1 MRKFNLLKDY
11 PTPDSPRVV
20 SVDSRTIENRIIAS
34 YKDKEFY
41 DGDRNNGFGGFYYDG
56 RWNVVAQKIIKEYE
70 LKDEAKILQ
79 MGSDKG
85 FLLRDIKE
93 INKTFEVYGL
103 EYSKYAI
110 NNSENIVKS
119 KIIYS
124 ENFMTDFNDS
134 YFNFVIALGVVY
146 TQNIKGAIS
155 IIKEIERLSNGKSFI
170 TLASYQ
176 TKIDFDLFKDWT
188 LLGTLILK
196 EEEWEN
202 ILKHCG
208 YTGDYYFTNA
218 QSLNLIRK

>member
-70 LKDEAKILQ
+70 LKDKAKILQ

-110 NNSENIVKS
+110 NKS
-119 KIIYS
+119 
-124 ENFMTDFNDS
+124 TFNDES
-134 YFNFVIALGVVY
+134 LRVKLKYSDKF
-146 TQNIKGAIS
+146 
-155 IIKEIERLSNGKSFI
+155 
-170 TLASYQ
+170 Q
-176 TKIDFDLFKDWT
+176 TTPI
-188 LLGTLILK
+188 
-196 EEEWEN
+196 
-202 ILKHCG
+202 
-208 YTGDYYFTNA
+208 
-218 QSLNLIRK
+218 IRKVILNSIKI